1 MYFEQSLKSLSN
13 VLHLRHVVCVI
24 YIKVTNTKLKI
35 NKCKINSVCNVILCC
50 NFSLT
55 NEDVVGNR
63 ACKMIRRNV
72 KSSDLPLRREQSW
85 TNPLWWEGGDDSP
98 LLIILISY
106 FTYKLFLGCKCWI
119 MFSIYIGHMLISV
132 LLRQAFHFGSF

>member
-1 MYFEQSLKSLSN
+1 MCFEQSLKSLSN
-13 VLHLRHVVCVI
+13 FLHLRHVVCVI
-24 YIKVTNTKLKI
+24 YTKVTNTKLKI
-35 NKCKINSVCNVILCC
+35 NKCVCNVILCC

-55 NEDVVGNR
+55 NVDVVGDG

-85 TNPLWWEGGDDSP
+85 TNPLWAGDDSP

-106 FTYKLFLGCKCWI
+106 FTYKLFLGCKFWI
-119 MFSIYIGHMLISV
+119 MFSIYTGNMLISV
-132 LLRQAFHFGSF
+132 VLCQAFHFGRF